1 MHYLE
6 PFLPDL
12 SITPD
17 HDATDTAQEI
27 QVLGIIQGRIEGF
40 LKGNLVLDDLD
51 QCLAQF
57 GINPFDY
64 WDIVADNIDAVIDR
78 EETLEDVDTLA
89 PVLVDQYGSPISSIY
104 GLDRMEPCQA

>member
-17 HDATDTAQEI
+17 HDATDTEQEI
-27 QVLGIIQGRIEGF
+27 QVLTLIQGRIEGF
-40 LKGNLVLDDLD
+40 LKGDLNLDDLD

-57 GINPFDY
+57 GIDPFDY
-64 WDIVADNIDAVIDR
+64 WDAVTDNVDAVIDR
-78 EETLEDVDTLA
+78 EEPLEDVDALA
-89 PVLVDQYGSPISSIY
+89 PVLVDQYGSPISSIS
-104 GLDRMEPCQA
+104 